1 MSLYEN
7 LADNIITRDEYTKLK
22 QNYSVRAEEA
32 ERQMNALQD
41 ALTDLREKGGS
52 GKAWMEHFRKYE
64 NLTELDRN
72 AVVSLVDRILVHVGL
87 SRNEKYRDTLWTP
100 WNVKEI
106 LQNEVYLGHLV
117 QGKRT
122 QQSYKQARKERY
134 APSDEWR
141 ITKNAH
147 EKN

>member
-1 MSLYEN
+1 METAPIVREIFALRLTGMGYTGIVRQLNKRGVLSPSAYLY
-7 LADNIITRDEYTKLK
+7 
-22 QNYSVRAEEA
+22 
-32 ERQMNALQD
+32 
-41 ALTDLREKGGS
+41 
-52 GKAWMEHFRKYE
+52 H
-64 NLTELDRN
+64 
-72 AVVSLVDRILVHVGL
+72 VSL

-134 APSDEWR
+134 APSHEWR

-147 EKN
+147 AAIIDEQTF